1 LTLVEFGL
9 DPTSLGVLE
18 VGALEQRAGTPAALT
33 GYRSGSVDGLSE
45 WIEHV
50 AHLVVLGARE
60 ATAIC
65 TALERG

>member
-1 LTLVEFGL
+1 MIVHNW
-9 DPTSLGVLE
+9 
-18 VGALEQRAGTPAALT
+18 
-33 GYRSGSVDGLSE
+33 GSVDGLSV

-50 AHLVVLGARE
+50 AHLVVLGCRE